1 MSVRRIFAEKKEP
14 YAVKAQELMEE
25 MSSYLDI
32 HDAKKVRVLI
42 RYDVENLSDE
52 TYEKS
57 KGTIFSE
64 PPVDD
69 LYEGTFPHE
78 KDDIIFSVEYLPG
91 QFDQRADSAE
101 QCVKLLNEKEN
112 PVIRSAT
119 TYIFEGEIAKQ
130 DEDRIKEYCI
140 NPVDS
145 REALE
150 NIPDTLVQE
159 FDEPADVAVF
169 DGFRVM
175 PMDEA
180 AKIGDVFLTLTG
192 DKDILR
198 ERHFASMK
206 DGAVMA
212 NSGHFDVEINI
223 PELESMTVSRR
234 PVREGIE
241 EFKFENGKKLYLLGE
256 GRLVNLACGDG
267 HPAEIMDLSW
277 GVQFFSA
284 LYMIENHDKL
294 ENKVYVLPAEV
305 DEKIARIKLKAMG
318 VEIDTLTPEQY
329 AYLHQC

>member
-101 QCVKLLNEKEN
+101 QCVKLLKEDEQ
-112 PVIRSAT
+112 PIIRSAT
-119 TYIFEGEIAKQ
+119 TYVISGALTSEEVAKL
-130 DEDRIKEYCI
+130 KNHCI

-145 REALE
+145 REASEEIPQTLNMVHPEPEDVKILEGFSNLDGFIDNLALCALIHKHPTFTVEKEIRIAPYFVTDNDSHIEYKTFNIIKEFYILDLQKVLETENMHREDIINSIIIGPRSSQNPKDLE
-150 NIPDTLVQE
+150 NYCRHLGLHKLAQNIKVSDCP
-159 FDEPADVAVF
+159 
-169 DGFRVM
+169 
-175 PMDEA
+175 
-180 AKIGDVFLTLTG
+180 
-192 DKDILR
+192 LR
-198 ERHFASMK
+198 
-206 DGAVMA
+206 
-212 NSGHFDVEINI
+212 
-223 PELESMTVSRR
+223 
-234 PVREGIE
+234 
-241 EFKFENGKKLYLLGE
+241 
-256 GRLVNLACGDG
+256 
-267 HPAEIMDLSW
+267 
-277 GVQFFSA
+277 
-284 LYMIENHDKL
+284 
-294 ENKVYVLPAEV
+294 
-305 DEKIARIKLKAMG
+305 
-318 VEIDTLTPEQY
+318 
-329 AYLHQC
+329 

>member
-101 QCVKLLNEKEN
+101 QCVKLLKEDEQ
-112 PVIRSAT
+112 PIIRSAT
-119 TYIFEGEIAKQ
+119 TYVISGALTSEEVAKL
-130 DEDRIKEYCI
+130 KNHCI

-145 REALE
+145 REASE
-150 NIPDTLVQE
+150 EIPQTLNMVHP
-159 FDEPADVAVF
+159 EPEDV
-169 DGFRVM
+169 
-175 PMDEA
+175 
-180 AKIGDVFLTLTG
+180 K
-192 DKDILR
+192 
-198 ERHFASMK
+198 
-206 DGAVMA
+206 
-212 NSGHFDVEINI
+212 NSG
-223 PELESMTVSRR
+223 
-234 PVREGIE
+234 
-241 EFKFENGKKLYLLGE
+241 
-256 GRLVNLACGDG
+256 RLF
-267 HPAEIMDLSW
+267 
-277 GVQFFSA
+277 Q
-284 LYMIENHDKL
+284 
-294 ENKVYVLPAEV
+294 
-305 DEKIARIKLKAMG
+305 DE
-318 VEIDTLTPEQY
+318 
-329 AYLHQC
+329 